1 MIHEQK
7 ETFKSQLHW
16 PTIVTPRKKTQFIRK
31 NFIKNKIQ
39 ESNRKARLKIILE
52 QNFQPQRTLVIKKY
66 LMLKA
71 KSKARRKIIPAKG
84 WGSTVPQK
92 NERRK

>member
-1 MIHEQK
+1 M
-7 ETFKSQLHW
+7 
-16 PTIVTPRKKTQFIRK
+16 TPRKKTQFIRK

-39 ESNRKARLKIILE
+39 ESNRKAKLKIVLE

-84 WGSTVPQK
+84 WGSTVPKKIKEENKQIAGEYHRYLLILYSK
-92 NERRK
+92 